1 MIAFFYFLLDFGDL
15 LFMRR
20 WYSSCAC
27 LMPLSPV
34 TVLTCDKGLVQSLVE
49 TGDDLLQVFTLLD
62 YHLRLA
68 LRQSHRRSD

>member
-1 MIAFFYFLLDFGDL
+1 
-15 LFMRR
+15 
-20 WYSSCAC
+20 
-27 LMPLSPV
+27 MPLSPV

-68 LRQSHRRSD
+68 LRQSHWRSD